1 MIVTAQRLSRQ
12 SFLIITSRCLPTRH
26 RRCLGY
32 FRRKNN
38 SLADGQLLSSEVALL
53 LLWKKENSRR
63 AQEQKK
69 HLHADDFKSNLGQL
83 EPLVLPLYKNRA
95 ASSAVFNRW
104 LVTESSEGA
113 RLIWQN
119 EILGVT
125 TLKISEIKSIKDN
138 SKLATFQTKEQKQS
152 LTETTVST
160 TKTIRSNIIP
170 KKGHN
175 KYLNQMRKIKNQ
187 PTRFISPLFS
197 RIKFHLQIL

>member
-1 MIVTAQRLSRQ
+1 M
-12 SFLIITSRCLPTRH
+12 
-26 RRCLGY
+26 
-32 FRRKNN
+32 
-38 SLADGQLLSSEVALL
+38 LSSEVALL
-53 LLWKKENSRR
+53 LLWEKENSRR

-113 RLIWQN
+113 CLIWQN

-125 TLKISEIKSIKDN
+125 TLKISEIN
-138 SKLATFQTKEQKQS
+138 SKLATFQTKEHKQS

-175 KYLNQMRKIKNQ
+175 KYLNQMRLSKIKNQ